1 MVIKYNPQEFESKW
15 QKKWADEKLYEVK
28 EDSSKPKW
36 YTLTMFPYTSGDL
49 HIGHW
54 YAMAPS
60 DVHARFKRMQGY
72 NVLHPIG
79 FDSFGLPAENAAIKR
94 GIHPF
99 KWTMQNIENMRR
111 QLKTMGSIYDWN
123 REVIT
128 CLPEYYKWTQ
138 WFFLKL
144 YEAGLAYRA
153 NAPVNWCPK
162 CQTVLA
168 NEQVVG
174 GQCERCSA
182 PVIQR
187 GLEQWF
193 FRITKYADELME
205 HKGIDWPER
214 IKIMQRNWVGRSEGT
229 EISFGLDYP
238 DIEEKEIK
246 VFTTRPDTVYGVTFM
261 VLAPEHPLVAKLTTK
276 EHIEEVD
283 NYIHKSRYETEI
295 ERLSTEKEKDGVFT
309 GAYCINRLTGE
320 KVPIWIADYVLL
332 GYGTGA
338 VMAVPAHDTRDF
350 TFARKYHI
358 PIHVVIAPPDW
369 NGKELTEAW
378 IEPGRMVN
386 SSQFDGLS
394 SEDGKIK
401 IIDYIE
407 KKKFG
412 KKTVSYKLRD
422 WLISR
427 QRYWGA
433 PIPVIYCDKCG
444 TVPVPEKDLP
454 VLLPEDAEFKPTG
467 ESPLKYVPGFVNTS
481 CPVCGNP
488 AKRETDTMDTFMCS
502 SWYFLRYTSPHY
514 SEGAFDPSKVK
525 YWMPVDIYTGGAEH
539 AVMHLFYARF
549 FIKAIRDMGLINFDE
564 PFTKLFNQG
573 TIIADHQKMS
583 KSRGNVVNPDNYVS
597 ELGADVVRAYLMFC
611 GPWELGGDWN
621 DSGIAGTSR
630 WMNRIWN
637 LILEPYESRNENREA
652 QRELLRNTHQT
663 IKKVTHDIDNLQFN
677 TMIASLM
684 EFTNYLAKVK
694 ENAAVDPAGWK
705 EATESLIK
713 LLAPTAPHTT
723 EELWHLTGHKDS
735 VHNLKWPKWDESL
748 AKEEEI
754 ILVIQVN
761 GKLRERLT
769 VPAAITE
776 AEARNTVLADAK
788 IKSYIEGKEILKVI
802 YVPGKLFN
810 LVVK

>member
-1 MVIKYNPQEFESKW
+1 MAVKYNPQEFESKW
-15 QKKWADEKLYEVK
+15 QKKWADEKVYEVK
-28 EDSSKPKW
+28 EDNSRPKW
-36 YTLTMFPYTSGDL
+36 YALTMFPYTSGDL

-60 DVHARFKRMQGY
+60 DVHARFKHMQGY

-144 YEAGLAYRA
+144 YESGLAYRA

-229 EISFGLDYP
+229 EISFGLDYL
-238 DIEEKEIK
+238 DVEEKEIK
-246 VFTTRPDTVYGVTFM
+246 VFTTRPDTIYGVTFM
-261 VLAPEHPLVAKLTTK
+261 VLAPEHPLVAKLTTR
-276 EHIEEVD
+276 EHLEEVD

-350 TFARKYHI
+350 AFAHKYHI

-369 NGKELTEAW
+369 DGKELAEAW
-378 IEPGRMVN
+378 IEPGTMVN

-394 SEDGKIK
+394 SEDGKVK
-401 IIDYIE
+401 IIEYIE

-433 PIPVIYCDKCG
+433 PIPIVYCEKCG
-444 TVPVPEKDLP
+444 IVPVPEKDLP

-467 ESPLKYVPGFVNTS
+467 ESPLKYVAGFINTS
-481 CPVCGNP
+481 CPICGHP

-502 SWYFLRYTSPHY
+502 SWYFLRYTSLHY
-514 SEGAFDPSKVK
+514 SVGAFDPEKIK

-549 FIKAIRDMGLINFDE
+549 FIKAIRDMGLVTFDE

-630 WMNRIWN
+630 WINRIWN
-637 LILEPYESRNENREA
+637 LVLDPYESKNESGDA

-663 IKKVTHDIDNLQFN
+663 IKKVTNDIDNLQFN
-677 TMIASLM
+677 TMIAALM

-694 ENAAVDPAGWK
+694 ENTAISPTDWK
-705 EATESLIK
+705 ETTESLLK

-735 VHNLKWPKWDESL
+735 IHNQKWPKWDETL

-754 ILVIQVN
+754 ILVVQIN

-776 AEARNTVLADAK
+776 EEARNVVLADPK